1 LTESAGVAT
10 APAADDPG
18 ESERE
23 YERFVW
29 ANLNRNYLANYLH
42 GMLGMTGFR
51 LVNTPTLMPAY
62 LHMMAVASIG
72 ALPIALRAFAGPDFI
87 VGLGLALQQVG
98 QVVSPIVGAAS
109 IEHKKRILPASML
122 MGTLMRVQIAGMALA
137 GWFLNGP
144 PLLIAMLLFLTL
156 LGLFSGAQRVAFQ
169 LLLAKV
175 IPISRR
181 GRLQAWRNVTGGI
194 IAATLLYVA
203 GRYIIGPNL
212 FGHGYSVTFALAVIL
227 TSLGLSLLA
236 MLLREPDPP
245 KVKPQMRIRDRMREL
260 PALFR
265 GDRGFMFFMLAQTLA
280 VAGRM
285 AVPFYVL
292 FTRQTMELSG
302 ANLGIL
308 SLAYLGADTVSN
320 VLWGYLGDRSGFR
333 STFVIALVS
342 WIAATVLLLNAH
354 NELLIIIAFFG
365 LGAAQSGYNM
375 SSQTMVL
382 EFGLREDMAMRL
394 AFSSTAEGLMASIGP
409 LVGGVIAVTLGY
421 VALFGVS
428 VAFLVAGLAILLLL
442 VEEPRKR
449 RAAA

>member
-1 LTESAGVAT
+1 
-10 APAADDPG
+10 
-18 ESERE
+18 
-23 YERFVW
+23 
-29 ANLNRNYLANYLH
+29 
-42 GMLGMTGFR
+42 
-51 LVNTPTLMPAY
+51 
-62 LHMMAVASIG
+62 
-72 ALPIALRAFAGPDFI
+72 
-87 VGLGLALQQVG
+87 
-98 QVVSPIVGAAS
+98 
-109 IEHKKRILPASML
+109 
-122 MGTLMRVQIAGMALA
+122 
-137 GWFLNGP
+137 
-144 PLLIAMLLFLTL
+144 
-156 LGLFSGAQRVAFQ
+156 
-169 LLLAKV
+169 
-175 IPISRR
+175 
-181 GRLQAWRNVTGGI
+181 
-194 IAATLLYVA
+194 
-203 GRYIIGPNL
+203 
-212 FGHGYSVTFALAVIL
+212 
-227 TSLGLSLLA
+227 
-236 MLLREPDPP
+236 
-245 KVKPQMRIRDRMREL
+245 
-260 PALFR
+260 
-265 GDRGFMFFMLAQTLA
+265 MFFMLAQTLA

-285 AVPFYVL
+285 ATPFYVL
-292 FTRQTMELSG
+292 FTRQTIELSG
-302 ANLGIL
+302 ANLGLL

-354 NELLIIIAFFG
+354 NELLIIVAFFG